1 MKLFDLNYFPNPT
14 SHSHSELVSESKI
27 KSHTK
32 RFFGRQLPQNDRM
45 CSKAAFTLAEVLI
58 TLGVIGIVSALTI
71 PGLMTAY
78 KAHQLRTQ
86 FLKSYSTVQQA
97 FKQMEADD
105 VSLNQSDYGSNDGIK
120 FYEVFARY
128 VKPAKLCFRSNLGLP
143 CYNYSID
150 ASGVYKN
157 LTGKLKIANTLF
169 DDGQIALLDGTL
181 LLFESPNSSLTF
193 VFVDLNGAKN
203 QPNRLGYDLFVFQ
216 FNDGVLKTMGDK
228 DTKYT
233 NMNRF
238 CDKNSNERV
247 NGMACA
253 QLAKSDS
260 EYFKKL
266 IREFK

>member
-1 MKLFDLNYFPNPT
+1 
-14 SHSHSELVSESKI
+14 
-27 KSHTK
+27 
-32 RFFGRQLPQNDRM
+32 M

-58 TLGVIGIVSALTI
+58 TLGIIGVVAALTI
-71 PGLMTAY
+71 PGLITRY

-157 LTGKLKIANTLF
+157 LTGKAKILSTLF

-181 LLFESPNSSLTF
+181 L
-193 VFVDLNGAKN
+193 
-203 QPNRLGYDLFVFQ
+203 
-216 FNDGVLKTMGDK
+216 
-228 DTKYT
+228 
-233 NMNRF
+233 
-238 CDKNSNERV
+238 
-247 NGMACA
+247 
-253 QLAKSDS
+253 S
-260 EYFKKL
+260 E
-266 IREFK
+266 